1 MKAGLLARV
10 LPSLHHRILALVMVS
25 VVLVTVVLTAL
36 QLVTTQRALSRNLA
50 EKQQLLAHHLADN
63 LAVPLAE
70 RNYPRVVELIDSAV
84 ATGDLSSATVVDQR
98 GRVVASSE
106 PELTGRSFAEVAP
119 PAAGLVCASIPG
131 QGLVGITSRAAATHA
146 LLGTILVGAVLASAV
161 VILALLPIVHRL
173 SRGLTRPLDQA
184 VHAARRMARGQ
195 FAVVEL
201 RSPIRE
207 IDALNTSLSEA
218 ARQLGEGHGLL
229 IQARD
234 QLHAQVAFQQRLIDT
249 IPVPVFHCDGAGLLQ
264 GCNDSFTRLVGGG
277 AAAGRPVWEMLPAEL
292 WERFVAA
299 HAAGGV
305 FTCETGLPAGNGM
318 QFAIFTAAP
327 LPAGA
332 GHIGVIFDIT
342 ARKEAEGAL
351 ARARDE
357 AIENSRLKSSFLATV
372 SHEIRTPMNGII
384 GLSELLL
391 ESGVDA
397 MQREC
402 VEGVL
407 TSGQELLRVINDLL
421 DFSKMEAGRFRLD
434 LTDIDLA
441 QVVRDAMTVLSPA
454 AKSKAL
460 PLRVVIDPELPRLL
474 RADGGRIRQ
483 VLLNLV
489 GNSLKFTDQG
499 SVEVR
504 VAATAAGQGRVTV
517 RCEVQD
523 TGIGIAEADLGKL
536 FRPFVQV
543 DGSYSRRHGGT
554 GMGLSIVKNLVEL
567 MGGTIGVVSTP
578 GSGSTFWFELPLRRS
593 EAATMLI
600 AALRDV
606 TPRANPTVDL
616 TPTALPLVLLAE
628 DDLVNRTLAVAR
640 LVRLGLRASCAADGR
655 QAVTRFAE
663 ERPMLV
669 LMDVH
674 MPELDGIAAMR
685 EIRAGLPAGAICPPI
700 VALTANA
707 MVGDQERFLQLGF
720 DDYLAKPYTQV
731 QFGKLIRKWVPEAHP
746 VVGAG

>member
-1 MKAGLLARV
+1 MRAGPLARL
-10 LPSLHHRILALVMVS
+10 LPSLQHRILALVMGT

-36 QLVTTQRALSRNLA
+36 QLVTTQRALSRNVA

-84 ATGDLSSATVVDQR
+84 ATGDLSSATVVDQH
-98 GRVVASSE
+98 GRVLASSDAG
-106 PELTGRSFAEVAP
+106 LTGRTFTEVAP
-119 PAAGLVCASIPG
+119 PAASLVSAPIAG
-131 QGLVGITSRAAATHA
+131 QGLVAITSRAAATSD
-146 LLGTILVGAVLASAV
+146 LLWTILVGAVLASAV
-161 VILALLPIVHRL
+161 VVLALLPIVHRL
-173 SRGLTRPLDQA
+173 SRGMTRPLDQA

-207 IDALNTSLSEA
+207 IDALTTALSEA

-234 QLHAQVAFQQRLIDT
+234 QLHAQLAFQQRLIDT

-264 GCNDSFTRLVGGG
+264 GCNDSFARLVGGG
-277 AAAGRPVWEMLPAEL
+277 AAAGRPVWEMLPTEL

-305 FTCETGLPAGNGM
+305 FTCETGLPAGSGM
-318 QFAIFTAAP
+318 QFAVFTAAP

-351 ARARDE
+351 SRARDE

-407 TSGQELLRVINDLL
+407 TSGHELLRVINDLL

-441 QVVRDAMTVLSPA
+441 QVVRDAMTVLGPA
-454 AKSKAL
+454 AKSKAV
-460 PLRVVIDPELPRLL
+460 PLRAVIDPGLPGLL

-499 SVEVR
+499 WVEVR
-504 VAATAAGQGRVTV
+504 VTATAAGQGRIAV

-567 MGGTIGVVSTP
+567 MGGTIGVTSVP

-600 AALRDV
+600 AALRDT
-606 TPRANPTVDL
+606 TPRANLAVA
-616 TPTALPLVLLAE
+616 PTAGAAPLVLLAE

-640 LVRLGLRASCAADGR
+640 LVRLGLRASCAADGL
-655 QAVTRFAE
+655 QAVELFAG
-663 ERPMLV
+663 ERPVLV

-674 MPELDGIAAMR
+674 MPELDGIEAMR
-685 EIRAGLPAGAICPPI
+685 RIRASLPAGEPCPPI

-707 MVGDQERFLQLGF
+707 MVGDHERFLQLGF

-731 QFGKLIRKWVPEAHP
+731 QFGKLVRKWVPEAQP
-746 VVGAG
+746 VPGT